1 MIIEIPSETLPARH
15 DHIAGASGHPEIAGT
30 GRRSRALGAPGTPAR
45 RLARSLAWLFAAGCL
60 VVPIASAVEIAGV
73 QFPER
78 HEWNGESLRL
88 HGVGLLRY
96 RRLFKGYA
104 AALYLGDQVRP
115 ERALDDV
122 PRRLEIEY
130 FWSIPAEA
138 FVKVTRAGISRNVDA
153 ETLARLSQSIE
164 RLNELYEDVRP
175 GDRYSLTYVPG
186 VGTELALNGHAK
198 GLVEGAEFS
207 AALFAIWLGEE
218 ALDERLRDRLLV
230 QR

>member
-1 MIIEIPSETLPARH
+1 MTIEIPSSARPGRH
-15 DHIAGASGHPEIAGT
+15 DQLAGAGGHPGIGGSEPRA
-30 GRRSRALGAPGTPAR
+30 RALGGPGRPAR
-45 RLARSLAWLFAAGCL
+45 RLARSLAWMLTAGCL
-60 VVPIASAVEIAGV
+60 VVATAPAVEIAGV

-104 AALYLGDQVRP
+104 AALYLGDQVEP

-138 FVKVTRAGISRNVDA
+138 FAKVTLAGISRNVDA
-153 ETLARLSQSIE
+153 ETLARLSKSIA

-186 VGTELALNGHAK
+186 VGTELALNGDPK
-198 GLVEGAEFS
+198 GLVEGADFS
-207 AALFAIWLGEE
+207 SALFAIWLGEE